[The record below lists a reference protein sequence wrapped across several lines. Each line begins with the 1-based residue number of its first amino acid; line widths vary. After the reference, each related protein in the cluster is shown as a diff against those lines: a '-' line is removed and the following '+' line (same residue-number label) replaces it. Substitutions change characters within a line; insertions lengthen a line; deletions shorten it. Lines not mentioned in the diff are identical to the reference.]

1 MEERNYYGHDSV
13 AEAFRKKSQSF
24 PEVAQKG
31 GDTSGHPPWVFVRAA
46 AALGGRSP
54 FPFMLEAARVGRT
67 RGIVLR
73 ALGGGLEVSV
83 AAAYFG
89 LLCAPDA
96 VSGDQLALYAV
107 SFTLVFVFSLFSLPS
122 LCFFFS
128 PLYHFTGPFELLTVC
143 VPSVFCF
150 NHNAKHVAGSL

>member
-1 MEERNYYGHDSV
+1 MEERNYYGHGSI

-67 RGIVLR
+67 WGIVLR
-73 ALGGGLEVSV
+73 ALGGGLDVSV

-89 LLCAPDA
+89 LLCSPDA

-107 SFTLVFVFSLFSLPS
+107 SFTLSLFLLFLLFSLPS
-122 LCFFFS
+122 LFFFF
-128 PLYHFTGPFELLTVC
+128 PIPFHR
-143 VPSVFCF
+143 SI
-150 NHNAKHVAGSL
+150 